1 VNFVDRANLTTDERL
16 ALTQELPDWGTL
28 QEFVV
33 WGLSKSPPA
42 LLIETVE
49 QDEYT
54 HDVIARYRDGL
65 VFVLGST

>member
-16 ALTQELPDWGTL
+16 ALSRDLPDWGTL
-28 QEFVV
+28 QQFVA

-42 LLIETVE
+42 RLIETVE

-54 HDVIARYRDGL
+54 HDVIASYRDGL
-65 VFVLGST
+65 VLVLGST